1 MVENKCYDPDCNEEE
16 CFNPEH
22 YNYICFDP
30 DCSDEKCM
38 NEKHYNKQLLKD
50 YQKRTDLSVFD
61 HREEIDYDEDVDISL
76 CGCPDCADDDHDHDH
91 DHHHHHHEHDH
102 EHGHGHEHDHHEH
115 DHGHEH
121 SHGHDHHHDHDDD
134 HGHEHSHEEHEHG
147 EHDHE
152 HEHSHKHESEDS
164 CGCGCDDD
172 DDCQDE
178 DVNHHEHE
186 HAHEH
191 HDHNHEHSHEEH
203 EHSPKVVGD
212 SCEDPD
218 CDCHDHDHAHE
229 HSHEHDHEH
238 DHHHDHDHDHG
249 DSCGCGEDHDDD
261 DFSLC
266 ACPDCAD
273 DDDHGHDHGHGE
285 LLAEGKPL
293 IYNRPIQIMVSSGI
307 LFIGGHILEWLSFDH
322 TIVTIIYML
331 AALIAGYEIA
341 ILAYKS
347 LVKRHTV
354 GPALLVVIACIASF
368 IIGHGEEGAAV
379 ALLYYIA
386 EFLEDLAEHRAK
398 RSIKALVEIAPETAR
413 VKVGESE
420 EVRQIDDVK
429 IGEIVI
435 VRSGDKVPLDGK
447 VTYGTSSLNQ
457 ASITGESLPVTKT
470 VGDEVFSGTVNEDGY
485 LEVEVTKEAKDSVI
499 SKIVTLV
506 KRSQLNRSNTETM
519 VERISKYYTPLMIV
533 IAACVAFVP
542 PLLFGQN
549 LVDWVYKALSIMVIS
564 CPCAFLISTPIGM
577 VSAITSATK
586 KGVIIKGSTYVE
598 EMRNVKAVIFD
609 KTGTLTEGKLVLSD
623 INVLDENYTEEE
635 IVKIAASLEHSSSHP
650 IAQAIINYAN
660 DNGIKFD
667 EIEDFRNVP
676 GKGIIGNIGGKQ
688 YYAANESLID
698 GSEFNVSQD
707 EINKYSAEGKTLIF
721 IGDSESVIAG
731 LTVVDKIRDNAQEVI
746 SDLKEQGVKTIMLTG
761 DNKIAAKKVADE
773 IGLDYVYSNL
783 LPEDK
788 LNLLDT
794 IRNKFGDVAMV
805 GDGINDA
812 PALARANIGI
822 AMGAAG
828 SDVAIE
834 TADVALMQDDISKLP
849 YLFSLSQKTMNIIK
863 QNISLSIFVKALF
876 VILAI
881 LGLITLMM
889 SVGIGDLGLTL
900 VVILNS
906 FRIARVKDPLF

>member
-50 YQKRTDLSVFD
+50 YQKSTDLSVFD

-91 DHHHHHHEHDH
+91 DHHHDHSHEHNHDHSHGHEHEHGHEEEKHDESCRCGCEDDDCHDEEDDHEHHHDHNHNHHHEH
-102 EHGHGHEHDHHEH
+102 
-115 DHGHEH
+115 
-121 SHGHDHHHDHDDD
+121 
-134 HGHEHSHEEHEHG
+134 EEE
-147 EHDHE
+147 
-152 HEHSHKHESEDS
+152 S

-172 DDCQDE
+172 DCHDE
-178 DVNHHEHE
+178 DHEHHHEHG
-186 HAHEH
+186 HEH
-191 HDHNHEHSHEEH
+191 NLKIVEN
-203 EHSPKVVGD
+203 

-218 CDCHDHDHAHE
+218 CDCHDHGHN
-229 HSHEHDHEH
+229 HEHDHHHHGHER
-238 DHHHDHDHDHG
+238 HHDHDHDHEHEDG
-249 DSCGCGEDHDDD
+249 TCGCGCDDDDD

-266 ACPDCAD
+266 GCPDCTD
-273 DDDHGHDHGHGE
+273 DEDKEEHEE
-285 LLAEGKPL
+285 LIAEGKPL
-293 IYNRPIQIMVSSGI
+293 IYNRPIQIMVLSGI

-331 AALIAGYEIA
+331 GALIAGYEIA

-398 RSIKALVEIAPETAR
+398 RSIKSLVELAPETAR
-413 VKVGESE
+413 VKVEDGE
-420 EVRQIDDVK
+420 EVRNVDDVK
-429 IGEIVI
+429 IGEIVVI
-435 VRSGDKVPLDGK
+435 RPGDKVPLDGNI
-447 VTYGTSSLNQ
+447 VSGISSINQ

-485 LEVEVTKEAKDSVI
+485 LEMVVTKEAKDSVI

-506 KRSQLNRSNTETM
+506 KRSQLNRSNTETL

-542 PLLFGQN
+542 PLFFGQN

-586 KGVIIKGSTYVE
+586 KGVLIKGSTYVE

-609 KTGTLTEGKLVLSD
+609 KTGTLTEGKLELSD
-623 INVLDENYTEEE
+623 INVLNDDYAEDE
-635 IVKIAASLEHSSSHP
+635 IVRIAASLENSSSHP
-650 IAQAIINYAN
+650 IANAIVNYATLN
-660 DNGIKFD
+660 DIEFE
-667 EIEDFRNVP
+667 EIEDFKNVP
-676 GKGIIGNIGGKQ
+676 GKGIIANVEGKQ
-688 YYAANESLID
+688 FYAANESLIE
-698 GSEFNVSQD
+698 GSEFNISQE
-707 EINKYSAEGKTLIF
+707 EINQFSAEGKTVVF
-721 IGDSESVIAG
+721 IGDEDGVIAS
-731 LTVVDKIRDNAQEVI
+731 LTVVDKIRDNAPDVI
-746 SDLKEQGVKTIMLTG
+746 KDLKEQGVKTIMLTG

-788 LNLLDT
+788 LNILDT

-881 LGLITLMM
+881 LGLITLMT

>member
-1 MVENKCYDPDCNEEE
+1 MVENRCYDPDCNDEE
-16 CFNPEH
+16 CYNPEH
-22 YNYICFDP
+22 YNYVCFDP
-30 DCSDEKCM
+30 DCNDEKCT

-50 YQKRTDLSVFD
+50 YQESTDLSVFD
-61 HREEIDYDEDVDISL
+61 HREEIDYDEDVDISI
-76 CGCPDCADDDHDHDH
+76 CGCPDCADDDGHDHDHSHDHHDH
-91 DHHHHHHEHDH
+91 DHHDHDH
-102 EHGHGHEHDHHEH
+102 SHDH
-115 DHGHEH
+115 
-121 SHGHDHHHDHDDD
+121 
-134 HGHEHSHEEHEHG
+134 
-147 EHDHE
+147 HDHE
-152 HEHSHKHESEDS
+152 HEHDHKEES
-164 CGCGCDDD
+164 CGCGCDDED
-172 DDCQDE
+172 DE
-178 DVNHHEHE
+178 HEHHEHE
-186 HAHEH
+186 DGHEHDHKDESCGCGCDDEDDGHEH
-191 HDHNHEHSHEEH
+191 HDHDHEH
-203 EHSPKVVGD
+203 G
-212 SCEDPD
+212 
-218 CDCHDHDHAHE
+218 HDHDHG
-229 HSHEHDHEH
+229 
-238 DHHHDHDHDHG
+238 HDHG

-273 DDDHGHDHGHGE
+273 DDDHGHDHGYDHGHGE

-307 LFIGGHILEWLSFDH
+307 LFIAGHILEWLSFDH
-322 TIVTIIYML
+322 NLVTIIYML

-341 ILAYKS
+341 VLAYNS

-420 EVRQIDDVK
+420 ELRQIDEVK

-435 VRSGDKVPLDGK
+435 VRPGDKVPLDGK

-485 LEVEVTKEAKDSVI
+485 LEVEVTKESKDSVI

-506 KRSQLNRSNTETM
+506 KRSQLNRSTTETM
-519 VERISKYYTPLMIV
+519 VECISKYYTPLMII

-542 PLLFGQN
+542 PLLFGQD

-598 EMRNVKAVIFD
+598 QMRNVKAVIFD
-609 KTGTLTEGKLVLSD
+609 KTGTLTEGKLALSD
-623 INVLDENYTEEE
+623 INVLNDSYTEDE
-635 IVKIAASLEHSSSHP
+635 IIKIAASLEHSSSHP
-650 IAQAIINYAN
+650 IAQAIINYAKEN
-660 DNGIKFD
+660 DIKFD

-676 GKGIIGNIGGKQ
+676 GKGIVGNIGGKQ
-688 YYAANESLID
+688 YYAANESLIE
-698 GSEFNVSQD
+698 GSEFTVSQD
-707 EINKYSAEGKTLIF
+707 EINQYSAEGKTLIF

-788 LNLLDT
+788 LNILDT

-881 LGLITLMM
+881 LGVITLMM

>member
-50 YQKRTDLSVFD
+50 YQKSADLSVFD

-91 DHHHHHHEHDH
+91 DHHHDHSHEHNHDHSHGHEHEHGHEEEKHDESCRCGCEDDDCHDEEDDHEHHHDHNHNHHHEH
-102 EHGHGHEHDHHEH
+102 
-115 DHGHEH
+115 
-121 SHGHDHHHDHDDD
+121 
-134 HGHEHSHEEHEHG
+134 EEE
-147 EHDHE
+147 
-152 HEHSHKHESEDS
+152 S

-172 DDCQDE
+172 DCHDE
-178 DVNHHEHE
+178 DHEHHHEHG
-186 HAHEH
+186 HEH
-191 HDHNHEHSHEEH
+191 NLKIVEN
-203 EHSPKVVGD
+203 

-218 CDCHDHDHAHE
+218 CDCHDHGHN
-229 HSHEHDHEH
+229 HEHDHHHHGHER
-238 DHHHDHDHDHG
+238 HHDHDHDHEHEDG
-249 DSCGCGEDHDDD
+249 TCGCGCDDDDD

-266 ACPDCAD
+266 GCPDCTD
-273 DDDHGHDHGHGE
+273 DEDKEEHEE
-285 LLAEGKPL
+285 LIAEGKPL

-331 AALIAGYEIA
+331 GALIAGYEIA

-398 RSIKALVEIAPETAR
+398 RSIKSLVELAPETAR
-413 VKVGESE
+413 VKVEDGE
-420 EVRQIDDVK
+420 EVRNVDDVK
-429 IGEIVI
+429 IGEIVVI
-435 VRSGDKVPLDGK
+435 RPGDKVPLDGNI
-447 VTYGTSSLNQ
+447 VSGISSINQ

-485 LEVEVTKEAKDSVI
+485 LEMVVTKEAKDSVI

-506 KRSQLNRSNTETM
+506 KRSQLNRSNTETL

-542 PLLFGQN
+542 PLFFGQN

-586 KGVIIKGSTYVE
+586 KGVLIKGSTYVE

-609 KTGTLTEGKLVLSD
+609 KTGTLTEGKLELSD
-623 INVLDENYTEEE
+623 INVLNDDYAEDE
-635 IVKIAASLEHSSSHP
+635 IVRIAASLENSSSHP
-650 IAQAIINYAN
+650 IANAIVNYATLN
-660 DNGIKFD
+660 DIEFE
-667 EIEDFRNVP
+667 EIEDFKNVP
-676 GKGIIGNIGGKQ
+676 GKGIIANVEGKQ
-688 YYAANESLID
+688 FYAANESLIE
-698 GSEFNVSQD
+698 GSEFNISQE
-707 EINKYSAEGKTLIF
+707 EINQFSAEGKTVVF
-721 IGDSESVIAG
+721 IGDEDGVIAS
-731 LTVVDKIRDNAQEVI
+731 LTVVDKIRDNAPDVI
-746 SDLKEQGVKTIMLTG
+746 KDLKEQGVKTIMLTG

-788 LNLLDT
+788 LNILDT

-881 LGLITLMM
+881 LGLITLMT

>member
-50 YQKRTDLSVFD
+50 YQKSTDLSVFD

-91 DHHHHHHEHDH
+91 DHHHDHSHEHNHDHSHGHEHEHGHEEEKHDESCRCGCEDDDCHDEEDDHEHHHDHNHNHHHEH
-102 EHGHGHEHDHHEH
+102 
-115 DHGHEH
+115 
-121 SHGHDHHHDHDDD
+121 
-134 HGHEHSHEEHEHG
+134 EEE
-147 EHDHE
+147 
-152 HEHSHKHESEDS
+152 S

-172 DDCQDE
+172 DCHDE
-178 DVNHHEHE
+178 DHEHHHEHG
-186 HAHEH
+186 HEH
-191 HDHNHEHSHEEH
+191 NLKIVEN
-203 EHSPKVVGD
+203 

-218 CDCHDHDHAHE
+218 CDCHDHGHN
-229 HSHEHDHEH
+229 HEHDHHHHGHER
-238 DHHHDHDHDHG
+238 HHDHDHDHEHEDG
-249 DSCGCGEDHDDD
+249 TCGCGCDDDDD

-266 ACPDCAD
+266 GCPDCTD
-273 DDDHGHDHGHGE
+273 DEDKEEHEE
-285 LLAEGKPL
+285 LIAEGKPL

-331 AALIAGYEIA
+331 GALIAGYEIA

-347 LVKRHTV
+347 LVKRHTI

-398 RSIKALVEIAPETAR
+398 RSIKSLVELAPETAR
-413 VKVGESE
+413 VKVEDGE
-420 EVRQIDDVK
+420 EVRNVDDVK
-429 IGEIVI
+429 IGEIVVI
-435 VRSGDKVPLDGK
+435 RPGDKVPLDGNI
-447 VTYGTSSLNQ
+447 VSGISSINQ

-485 LEVEVTKEAKDSVI
+485 LEMVVTKEAKDSVI

-506 KRSQLNRSNTETM
+506 KRSQLNRSNTETL

-542 PLLFGQN
+542 PLFFGQN

-586 KGVIIKGSTYVE
+586 KGVLIKGSTYVE

-609 KTGTLTEGKLVLSD
+609 KTGTLTEGKLELSD
-623 INVLDENYTEEE
+623 INVLNDDYAEDE
-635 IVKIAASLEHSSSHP
+635 IVRIAASLENSSSHP
-650 IAQAIINYAN
+650 IANAIVNYATLN
-660 DNGIKFD
+660 DIEFE
-667 EIEDFRNVP
+667 EIEDFKNVP
-676 GKGIIGNIGGKQ
+676 GKGIIANVEGKQ
-688 YYAANESLID
+688 FYAANESLIE
-698 GSEFNVSQD
+698 GSEFNISQE
-707 EINKYSAEGKTLIF
+707 EINQFSAEGKTVVF
-721 IGDSESVIAG
+721 IGDEDGVIAS
-731 LTVVDKIRDNAQEVI
+731 LTVVDKIRDNAPDVI
-746 SDLKEQGVKTIMLTG
+746 KDLKEQGVKTIMLTG

-788 LNLLDT
+788 LNILDT

-881 LGLITLMM
+881 LGLITLMT